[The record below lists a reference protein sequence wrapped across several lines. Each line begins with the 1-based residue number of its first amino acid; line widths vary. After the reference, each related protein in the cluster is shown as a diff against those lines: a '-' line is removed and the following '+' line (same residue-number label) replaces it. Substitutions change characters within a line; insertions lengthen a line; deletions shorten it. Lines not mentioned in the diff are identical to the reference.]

1 MSGLEISG
9 IRARF
14 GHAEVLRGI
23 DCRVAAGET
32 VVLFG
37 PSGAGKTTF
46 LRAIAGVEPAASGV
60 VRINGRDVQDLEPE
74 HRPLGMAF
82 QNFSLYPH
90 LSAYENIASPLRAR
104 RLRSQE
110 IEVKVRRVAELLR
123 IAHVLGHLPRELSNG
138 QKQRTALARALVAE
152 PPVLLLDDPLRN
164 VDAKLRYEMRLELPP
179 LLRKTGAAVIF
190 VTQDFREAM
199 ALADRVVVLREGV
212 VLQDA
217 PAEEVYEAPA
227 SVPVAQLFGDPPMNL
242 LSARLAQDGN
252 RVRAEAAGMAPSF
265 ADLDRGR
272 LETPF
277 LGVRP
282 EDVLLA
288 SRAAGQA
295 HAEILAVTPLHDRCV
310 LLLRAADGTELVA
323 SVAGAAPDPGSFVSI
338 AGARHAVLFD
348 PVSGHRLA
356 ISGARTE
363 VAA

>member
-1 MSGLEISG
+1 MNGLEVSG
-9 IRARF
+9 IRVRF
-14 GHAEVLRGI
+14 GHTEVLRGI

-37 PSGAGKTTF
+37 PSGAGKTTL

-60 VRINGRDVQDLEPE
+60 VRIDGQDVQDLGPE

-104 RLRSQE
+104 RLRMPE
-110 IEVKVRRVAELLR
+110 IETKVRRVADLLR
-123 IAHVLGHLPRELSNG
+123 IDHVLGHLPRELSNG

-199 ALADRVVVLREGV
+199 ALADRVVVLREGL

-217 PAEEVYEAPA
+217 PAEEVYGAPA
-227 SVPVAQLFGDPPMNL
+227 TVPVAQLFGDPPMNL
-242 LSARLAQDGN
+242 LSARLVQEGN
-252 RVRAEAAGMAPSF
+252 RVRAEAAGMVSGFP
-265 ADLDRGR
+265 DLNITR
-272 LETPF
+272 LETLL

-282 EDVLLA
+282 EDVLIA
-288 SRAAGQA
+288 SPASGKA
-295 HAEILAVTPLHDRCV
+295 HAEILAVTPLHERCV
-310 LLLRAADGTELVA
+310 LLLRTADGTELVA
-323 SVAGAAPDPGSFVSI
+323 SMAGAAPIPGTFVSI

-348 PVSGHRLA
+348 PASGRRLA
-356 ISGARTE
+356 VSDARTE
-363 VAA
+363 MVA